1 MPDIVLYSN
10 VTPAIPDCLAVETI
24 PLGDQTA
31 RVTQEGK
38 LVTARYGEEVE
49 YGDYCV
55 GVTQDR
61 EVVAVMCDP
70 CTPQVITIAK

>member
-1 MPDIVLYSN
+1 MPDTVLYSN
-10 VTPAIPDCLAVETI
+10 VTPAIPDCLAV
-24 PLGDQTA
+24 GDQTA

-49 YGDYCV
+49 YDDYCV